1 MKKTF
6 AVVCAALLVFAT
18 LMGCSAA
25 PSETDAAAKN
35 GSAIAVIS
43 REDGSG
49 TRGAFIE
56 LFGIEQKVKSVLSRL
71 IGLGRF
77 LYSQE
82 KRRKRT

>member
-25 PSETDAAAKN
+25 PSGTDAAAKN

-49 TRGAFIE
+49 TRGTFIE
-56 LFGIEQKVKSVLSRL
+56 LFGIEQKDAEGNKVDYTTDNADITNS
-71 IGLGRF
+71 
-77 LYSQE
+77 
-82 KRRKRT
+82 T